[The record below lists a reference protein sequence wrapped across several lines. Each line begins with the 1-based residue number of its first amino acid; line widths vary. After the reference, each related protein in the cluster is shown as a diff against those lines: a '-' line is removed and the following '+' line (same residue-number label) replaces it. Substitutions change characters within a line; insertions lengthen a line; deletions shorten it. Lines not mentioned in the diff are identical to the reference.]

1 MSPTDTLTTT
11 TPTPPPAGKFY
22 DDDDDGEREEEEE
35 EDGSVSSESSSDS
48 SDSDDDDDDE
58 EGDTHSQGIPK
69 YARPPVTTKRQQNV
83 KDEEEQDDEEVIKI
97 RQKAFDLI
105 NKAGGPSKEDRN
117 SKHWPQSPKKL
128 HYPIPHHIQQQQQL
142 QQQSAGEQSA
152 AHSYQ
157 SPYQQSAA
165 GQRQRQFPNGQS
177 PAGAHEAEKLSVAGL
192 FINCVSDLCK
202 QSSKEI
208 LQQGASI
215 LSSGYQS
222 VSQYKDPPLHGSYD
236 PIDTSQHGYGNGNN
250 DTMMRGRYR
259 D

>member
-1 MSPTDTLTTT
+1 MSPSDTLT

-22 DDDDDGEREEEEE
+22 GGDDDDDG
-35 EDGSVSSESSSDS
+35 SASSRSSGSSSDS
-48 SDSDDDDDDE
+48 SDDDDDE
-58 EGDTHSQGIPK
+58 GIPK
-69 YARPPVTTKRQQNV
+69 YARPPAAAAQHEQ
-83 KDEEEQDDEEVIKI
+83 EEDDEEVIKI

-105 NKAGGPSKEDRN
+105 NKAGGPSEEDRK

-128 HYPIPHHIQQQQQL
+128 HYPVPQRIQQQQQ
-142 QQQSAGEQSA
+142 QAAGEHSA

-165 GQRQRQFPNGQS
+165 GQGQQFPNNAS
-177 PAGAHEAEKLSVAGL
+177 HSAHEAEKLSVAGL

-208 LQQGASI
+208 LQHGASI

-222 VSQYKDPPLHGSYD
+222 VSNYRDTPLQGSYD
-236 PIDTSQHGYGNGNN
+236 PIDTSQHGYGNGNSN
-250 DTMMRGRYR
+250 TMMRGRYR

>member
-1 MSPTDTLTTT
+1 MSPADTLATT
-11 TPTPPPAGKFY
+11 TPTPPAPAGKFY
-22 DDDDDGEREEEEE
+22 DDDDNDGEREEEEE
-35 EDGSVSSESSSDS
+35 EDGSVSSGSSSDS

-58 EGDTHSQGIPK
+58 EEEPTQGIPK
-69 YARPPVTTKRQQNV
+69 YARPPVTTKRQQKV
-83 KDEEEQDDEEVIKI
+83 KDEEEEDDEEVIKI

-117 SKHWPQSPKKL
+117 SKHWPQSPEKL
-128 HYPIPHHIQQQQQL
+128 HYPVPQHIQQ

-177 PAGAHEAEKLSVAGL
+177 GAHEAERLSIAGL

-208 LQQGASI
+208 LQHGASI